1 MRPCLVVKGTD
12 VEDLIFFMFLCLQ
25 GFHSCSA
32 ERSCPGELGKCI
44 LITHEG
50 HGFGDTWRLPDSQ
63 R

>member
-50 HGFGDTWRLPDSQ
+50 HSFGDTW
-63 R
+63 